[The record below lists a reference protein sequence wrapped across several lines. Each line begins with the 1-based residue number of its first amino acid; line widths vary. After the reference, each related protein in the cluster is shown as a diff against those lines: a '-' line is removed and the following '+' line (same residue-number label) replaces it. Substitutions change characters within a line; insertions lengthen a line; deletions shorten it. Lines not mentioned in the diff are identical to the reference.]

1 MKIII
6 TEDQVNSIKKIKT
19 MEKYIDEVLSS
30 CDWYEGI
37 DKVSVERYILYRTKE
52 AIPLY
57 VFYIKTN
64 DFVKSHYDS
73 DSDNSNITEDVD
85 ELFTLLFP
93 YDQSNNPTAAWVFR
107 YVMP

>member
-1 MKIII
+1 
-6 TEDQVNSIKKIKT
+6 
-19 MEKYIDEVLSS
+19 MERYIDEVLSS

-37 DKVSVERYILYRTKE
+37 DKVSVEDFRMSGYNKKT
-52 AIPLY
+52 IPLY

-64 DFVKSHYDS
+64 DFVKSRIDS

-93 YDQSNNPTAAWVFR
+93 YDRLSNQPTAAWVFR